1 MEGRNET
8 QYDINIYLV
17 ITLGKVSKEWLVHIF
32 THLYIPHVATLNITW
47 KGKIFIIVGK
57 YLSLSVD
64 SSLS

>member
-1 MEGRNET
+1 MEGRNEM
-8 QYDINIYLV
+8 QYDINIYLA
-17 ITLGKVSKEWLVHIF
+17 ITLGKVSKEWLYIF

-57 YLSLSVD
+57 YLSLSVN